1 MANYV
6 RISDEEMDSFMNA
19 LGFRELSREAR
30 GRTVKEK
37 VFERPFHEG
46 RIRVYSSVEDR
57 PGRLA
62 AGRKM
67 GRDAIR
73 VQYWVDDTKVFGAK
87 RVHRVVNWRRNML
100 NRVYEI
106 EDMFGHRPV
115 PRDSSGEPMVIRTSK
130 EGKKFWGSR
139 NFPRNKDTRRF
150 NAQGATQPPV
160 NWRIRK
166 QSCCCGATIDNPC
179 ECMYKGVMTCRA
191 DEPKCPCYAAK
202 TEVKEAVVI
211 APRKPIGI
219 VDKVMMNHAMME
231 EARLQ
236 EMINYLE
243 NMVQLGVLSEEEVMR
258 ELYKTFGSEYYFD
271 DSVEDIVMD
280 EYLEDEDYEDAEIYA
295 RNAMKKLNADDWAK
309 TGDKCYLCR
318 HKVITN
324 AMGRVLILNECLN
337 CGRYG
342 HEGCGHPTSTG
353 YYCARCYDSGHSAAE
368 TFHPRQKG
376 TCVACGGKFSWNE
389 ERCLDCG
396 SGANLW
402 SFDSETFGVDAEDE
416 EVTRYGE
423 TQEEFFKRI
432 VASSEELAE
441 QAAEWPLDYLGWW
454 FDMANES
461 YGGSPQDM
469 LEKPWNWKQE
479 MARYLVEGGYD
490 ASAYDEEDVL
500 ALKDLGFDYTYP
512 PYLTMDEL
520 RQLYSWLPDYQDYK
534 DYVHNYYRAE
544 YEQVTNS
551 PLGII
556 VKDADGKT
564 YVLVPEDLAQIIFE
578 QTKYV
583 LDAEWREDEL
593 LYPDELNLGMIP
605 VGGTHDEK
613 LYVATRNEGEEIITY
628 VVKEETID
636 NEKLYRILV
645 VIEMDGHETM
655 MIVANSLN
663 AGVPYEM

>member
-1 MANYV
+1 MAQYV
-6 RISDEEMDSFMNA
+6 RISDVDMDAFMDA
-19 LGFRELSREAR
+19 LGFQELSREAR
-30 GRTVKEK
+30 GLRVKEK
-37 VFERPFHEG
+37 VYERPMQTG
-46 RIRVYSSVEDR
+46 RIRIYSSVEDS
-57 PGRLA
+57 PWKA
-62 AGRKM
+62 SVGRKK

-100 NRVYEI
+100 DRVYEI
-106 EDMFGHRPV
+106 EDMFGSRAV
-115 PRDSSGEPMVIRTSK
+115 PTDSSGNLMVVRTSK
-130 EGKKFWGSR
+130 DGKKFWGSR
-139 NFPRNKDTRRF
+139 NFPRSKDTRRF
-150 NAQGATQPPV
+150 NAYISRSGYVRPSPPMG
-160 NWRIRK
+160 RRRLRK
-166 QSCCCGATIDNPC
+166 KSCCCGADIANPC
-179 ECMYKGVMTCRA
+179 ACMKQGVMSCRA

-202 TEVKEAVVI
+202 TEVKEAVVF
-211 APRKPIGI
+211 APRKATGI
-219 VDKVMMNHAMME
+219 VDQVMMNHAMMQ
-231 EARLQ
+231 EAQLQ
-236 EMINYLE
+236 AQLDYLE
-243 NMVQLGVLSEEEVMR
+243 NMIQMGLLSEDEVMR
-258 ELYKTFGSEYYFD
+258 ELHKTFGAEYY
-271 DSVEDIVMD
+271 
-280 EYLEDEDYEDAEIYA
+280 LDAS
-295 RNAMKKLNADDWAK
+295 
-309 TGDKCYLCR
+309 
-318 HKVITN
+318 
-324 AMGRVLILNECLN
+324 
-337 CGRYG
+337 
-342 HEGCGHPTSTG
+342 ST
-353 YYCARCYDSGHSAAE
+353 E
-368 TFHPRQKG
+368 TKFHPKQKG
-376 TCVACGGKFSWNE
+376 TCVVCGGKFSWSQ

-402 SFDSETFGVDAEDE
+402 SFDSESFEAEVRCEKCGKHSLGCPHENKQCSLGSCCSNHTLCGPHCAICSVPVKDVYLDLTECESCLDLVCTKDYNFTDDAC
-416 EVTRYGE
+416 VKCKPMTRFEE

-432 VASSEELAE
+432 VAHSEELAE

-479 MARYLVEGGYD
+479 MTRYLVEGGFD
-490 ASAYDEEDVL
+490 ASAYDEEDML
-500 ALKDLGFDYTYP
+500 ALKDLGFDNTYP

-520 RQLYSWLPDYQDYK
+520 RQLYTWLPAYQDYK

-583 LDAEWREDEL
+583 LDAEWRKDEL

-605 VGGTHDEK
+605 VGGPVGEK
-613 LYVATRNEGEEIITY
+613 LFVATRNEGEEIITY

-655 MIVANSLN
+655 MIVANSLKEGMPN
-663 AGVPYEM
+663 E